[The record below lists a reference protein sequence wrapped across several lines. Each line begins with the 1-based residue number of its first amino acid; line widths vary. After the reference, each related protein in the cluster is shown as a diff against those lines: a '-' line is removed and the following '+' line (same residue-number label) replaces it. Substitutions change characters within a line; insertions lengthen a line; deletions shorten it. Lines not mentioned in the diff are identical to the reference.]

1 MIENDS
7 INTDIYCFFEL
18 VFFQKLAFTEES
30 FLLCTKHIINEKNE
44 GNIMN
49 RWQKKK
55 IEQKIV
61 TNKLKAAVTNLDNI
75 LFPSDKIKP
84 CYKIRVGRRLF
95 FHDLITVYS
104 KNNLKVEIRANEGSH
119 KRPHLH
125 VKVKQQEVSIALN
138 NFEVLAGD
146 LDKKHMRFVLAWA
159 KENMDLLK
167 ETWETFH
174 GTSVQVV

>member
-1 MIENDS
+1 M
-7 INTDIYCFFEL
+7 Y
-18 VFFQKLAFTEES
+18 
-30 FLLCTKHIINEKNE
+30 
-44 GNIMN
+44 
-49 RWQKKK
+49 
-55 IEQKIV
+55 
-61 TNKLKAAVTNLDNI
+61 
-75 LFPSDKIKP
+75 
-84 CYKIRVGRRLF
+84 GRRLF